1 MSSPLR
7 SHGKSGWNWAKKAAQ
22 ILAATMIL
30 FLVCFPAFS
39 QTSQGTIQGAVL
51 DQSGGAVAGA
61 MVTVTDVARGVTRT
75 LVADDAG
82 QYAAPSLNPGTYTI
96 RAESKGFKVQEHSGV
111 LLEVGQ
117 NLRVDL
123 VLQPG
128 EQTQTITVSGEVQ
141 AINTTDATLGGT
153 VSNIEINALPLNGRN
168 FDRLLQ
174 LRPGVVTSVG
184 GGSANGPQTNGRR
197 NTDNQLRV
205 EGIAGMAQAQGS
217 DILNATYRTGDAD
230 SLMPIDAIQEFSTIQ
245 NPGAEYGF
253 RDGGFVN
260 VGVKSGTN
268 SIHGTAYAFG
278 RDASAT
284 DAKNP
289 FTQTVTAAT
298 LEQFGATG
306 GGRILKDKLFWFAG
320 FEGLRLSVGDPT
332 TVTIPVDVGTG
343 TPTAATSNM
352 VDVCDFL
359 TTPGNG
365 GINPLSQAL
374 AGITV
379 AAPGNCTI
387 TNNGGK
393 AGVFPF
399 STTGKLNPP
408 LVTTGPLNNGLFKGD
423 YILSSHHH
431 FSGLYFVS
439 KSTAQANSQTTQIE
453 PQWETNAINNV
464 QQYDG
469 SWTWT
474 PNSIWVNDFRMGYV
488 FMNNATAYAD
498 QGTPAT
504 AYGINTGVTNP
515 LYGGF
520 PQLSI
525 TTLSTMALGAGPR
538 SSIRGPEGD
547 VDLVESASYLR
558 GKHAF
563 KFGFEYV
570 DVVLDGNTYSGAQG
584 SLVFPSVAGFLQGLP
599 TSGSILTGDPTE
611 EARSHWYATYAQ
623 DTWRV
628 TSKVSLNLGLR
639 WEYFGPPNIR
649 GNFYGNFN
657 PNVNPATTPAIQQFG
672 SGEPLSSMY
681 HAERRDFSPR
691 IGVAWDVQGN
701 GKTVVRAGA
710 GIFRNGALVKSFISS
725 SPFGATFFS
734 GTAASPVL
742 LGSNNSGTAVSAHTS
757 VINSYTCSKPNN
769 CGAAAGELNWSVA
782 GPVFPTIG
790 SQQIPNG
797 GPTYTG
803 QVCAPTGVGTGP
815 CPTSAVDPNFLDPY
829 SIQWNLDVQ
838 RALSSK
844 LSLDV
849 AYVGNHGA
857 SEQSQVDL
865 NQPTLGTGWNTPV
878 AGTVGGIAFNG
889 QTPAAVCIASAPTY
903 SNCGGNKTVTGV
915 VSTNATAAGFYRT
928 LFPYLSY
935 IDEATNG
942 DISNYD
948 ALQVTLQARGYHG
961 VSFLAGYTYSHAL
974 SETDADIEGGLTV
987 STDKS
992 NQRLNYG
999 NSASDLRHRF
1009 TFSPSYNIPGMKSPA
1024 QMLEGWT
1031 VSGILTLQD
1040 GLTWSPNDTTTDYIG
1055 TGELGATSGGQS
1067 TTQDWNFSGS
1077 PSAFTVS
1084 SPPLTPIPCYGTK
1097 GCTAVP
1103 TFAGASA
1110 SIQAQCQAAATAPY
1124 GGPTTPN
1131 GMLALAALTNAGCYV
1146 RNGGILTPPAYG
1158 TFGDAYKGIFR
1169 GQNYYNVDFSIA
1181 KIWKIKESYS
1191 AQFRIEFFNLFNRA
1205 DFATAGGGGGTVA
1218 AGSNPASA
1226 ATFGAATVTPDASN
1240 PVSGSGGPRHIQ
1252 FGLKLTF

>member
-1 MSSPLR
+1 MSFPVR
-7 SHGKSGWNWAKKAAQ
+7 SYGKSGWNGFRKAAEA
-22 ILAATMIL
+22 LAASAML
-30 FLVCFPAFS
+30 FLICFPAFS

-61 MVTVTDVARGVTRT
+61 MVSVTDVARGNTRS

-82 QYAAPSLNPGTYTI
+82 QYVAASLNPGTYTI
-96 RAESKGFKVQEHSGV
+96 RAEAKGFKVEEHSGV

-117 NLRVDL
+117 NIRVDL
-123 VLQPG
+123 TLQPG
-128 EQTQTITVSGEVQ
+128 EQTQTITVSGEVS
-141 AINTTDATLGGT
+141 AIDTTDATLGGT
-153 VSNIEINALPLNGRN
+153 VSNVEINALPLNGRN

-230 SLMPIDAIQEFSTIQ
+230 SLMPIDAIQEFSTVQ
-245 NPGAEYGF
+245 NPTAEYGF
-253 RDGGFVN
+253 RDGAFVN

-284 DAKNP
+284 DAPNY
-289 FTQTVTAAT
+289 FSGAVTPAT
-298 LEQFGATG
+298 LEQFGATA
-306 GGRILKDKLFWFAG
+306 GGRIIKDKFFWFAG
-320 FEGLRLSVGDPT
+320 FEGLRLSVGDPSN
-332 TVTIPVDVGTG
+332 VSIPVDVGTG
-343 TPTAATSNM
+343 VTPTTLAAAQATSNM
-352 VDVCDFL
+352 VDVCNYL
-359 TTPGNG
+359 TTAGNPGL
-365 GINPLSQAL
+365 NPLSQKL

-379 AAPGNCTI
+379 AAPGNCSI
-387 TNNGGK
+387 ANSGGK
-393 AGVFPF
+393 AGVFPY
-399 STTGKLNPP
+399 STTGMLNPP

-474 PNSIWVNDFRMGYV
+474 PNSTVVNDFRMGYV
-488 FMNNATAYAD
+488 FMNNATAFAD
-498 QGTPAT
+498 QNTPAS

-525 TTLSTMALGAGPR
+525 STLTGALGAGPR

-547 VDLVESASYLR
+547 VDLVESVSYLR

-570 DVVLDGNTYSGAQG
+570 DVVLDGDTYSGAQG
-584 SLVFPSVAGFLQGLP
+584 SLVFPNVEGFLNGVP

-623 DTWRV
+623 DNWRV
-628 TSKVSLNLGLR
+628 TNKVSLNLGLR
-639 WEYFGPPNIR
+639 WEYFGSPTIR
-649 GNFYGNFN
+649 GNFYGNFV
-657 PNVNPATTPAIQQFG
+657 PNSPLAIEQFG
-672 SGEPLSSMY
+672 PGEPLNSLY
-681 HAERRDFSPR
+681 HAELRDFSPR
-691 IGVAWDVQGN
+691 LGAAWDVQGN

-725 SPFGATFFS
+725 SPFGATFFL

-742 LGSNNSGTAVSAHTS
+742 VGPNNSGTAVSTHTS
-757 VINSYTCSKPNN
+757 VINSYN
-769 CGAAAGELNWSVA
+769 CPASCGTAAGQLNWSLA

-790 SQQIPNG
+790 AQTIAG
-797 GPTYTG
+797 TTYTG
-803 QVCAPTGVGTGP
+803 QICAPTGVGTGP
-815 CPTSAVDPNFLDPY
+815 CPTAAVDPNFLDPY
-829 SIQWNLDVQ
+829 SVQWNLDVQ
-838 RALSSK
+838 RALTSK

-857 SEQSQVDL
+857 DEQSQVDL
-865 NQPTLGTGWNTPV
+865 NQVPFGYGWNTPV
-878 AGTVGGIAFNG
+878 AKSPFNG
-889 QTPAAVCIASAPTY
+889 ATPAAYCIAAPSTNCSAANLK
-903 SNCGGNKTVTGV
+903 STVIPAV
-915 VSTNATAAGFYRT
+915 EANATAGGFYRNT
-928 LFPYLSY
+928 YPYLSY

-948 ALQVTLQARGYHG
+948 GLQVTLQGRDYHG
-961 VSFLAGYTYSHAL
+961 LSFLAGYTYSHAL
-974 SETDADIEGGLTV
+974 AETDADIEGGLTV
-987 STDKS
+987 STDKN

-999 NSASDLRHRF
+999 NSAADLRHRF
-1009 TFSPSYNIPGMKSPA
+1009 TFSPSYNIPGIKSPA
-1024 QMLEGWT
+1024 QMLQGWT
-1031 VSGILTLQD
+1031 LSGILLLQD

-1067 TTQDWNFSGS
+1067 TTQDWNFSGT

-1084 SPPLTPIPCYGTK
+1084 SNPATPITCYGAK
-1097 GCTAVP
+1097 GCTAVSSFTSAP
-1103 TFAGASA
+1103 A
-1110 SIQAQCQAAATAPY
+1110 SIQAVCQNAATAPY

-1131 GMLALAALTNAGCYV
+1131 GILALAALKNAGCYV
-1146 RNGGILTPPAYG
+1146 RNGGVLTPPAFG

-1181 KIWKIKESYS
+1181 KIWKIKEAYS

-1205 DFATAGGGGGTVA
+1205 DFAFPGSGGGTVA

-1226 ATFGAATVTPDASN
+1226 STFGAATVTPDASN